1 MTKTNQNKHHFSD
14 AYHRP
19 YFMGVSIIAI
29 FLYHI
34 WSFTK
39 SGDNIE
45 LNFISNFF
53 LHGEFGVD
61 IFFFLSTYG
70 LSYSVNKNSLKQFY
84 FNRFVRIAPVYVVF
98 LIVCI
103 SAFLFADLKTALL
116 YILSSLS
123 GYASLKDCSYQVEWY
138 TPSLI
143 LVYVL
148 FPLVN
153 QLSKRLAELNVFVL
167 SLIIIILHTFLYY
180 VNIGVCN
187 MLAYRIPII
196 IFGCVYYYLEQ
207 KNVNS
212 NIQVL
217 AILALFGALMFAGN
231 TYRVTLALPAVLYLA
246 GMTDKLPF
254 YSCISRLGEWSF
266 EVYLAQVIATKYFIP
281 HYQGSLISEL
291 IYVFLITIC
300 LSVIFSLVTHYSK
313 IALQKIETAK

>member
-1 MTKTNQNKHHFSD
+1 MNQNRLHFSD

-19 YFMGVSIIAI
+19 YFMGVSIIVI
-29 FLYHI
+29 FLMHI

-39 SGDNIE
+39 SGDNID

-53 LHGEFGVD
+53 MHGDFGVD
-61 IFFFLSTYG
+61 VFFFLSTYG
-70 LSYSVNKNSLKQFY
+70 LSYSINKNSLRKFY
-84 FNRFVRIAPVYVVF
+84 FNRFVRIAPVYIVF
-98 LIVCI
+98 LIICI
-103 SAFLFADLKTALL
+103 SAFLFTDFKNAML
-116 YILSSLS
+116 YILSSFS
-123 GYASLKDCSYQVEWY
+123 GYACLKDCSYQVEWY

-148 FPLVN
+148 FPLIN
-153 QLSKRLAELNVFVL
+153 QLSKKLAGLNVFVL
-167 SLIIIILHTFLYY
+167 SLTIIILHLFLYY

-196 IFGCVYYYLEQ
+196 IFGCVCYYLEQ
-207 KNVNS
+207 KDDNS

-217 AILALFGALMFAGN
+217 AILALFGVFLFAGN

-246 GMTDKLPF
+246 SMTNKLPF
-254 YSCISRLGEWSF
+254 YSCISLIGKWSF

-291 IYVFLITIC
+291 IYVFLITIL

-313 IALQKIETAK
+313 RLG